1 MNAEYGDSVKVVT
14 KDRTYEGILIPR
26 PEILDEN
33 FIILK
38 LDNGYNIGIE
48 KKKIQKIEVAKKYQK
63 KKEIKAKL
71 KHRKEL
77 PTVPIISFGGT
88 ISSRVD
94 YRTGGVYADY
104 TAEDFAEMMPELS
117 EIANIK
123 AEKAMSI
130 MSEDLNPEDWSAMA
144 RRIALDL
151 NQKEVVGV
159 VATHGTDTLHFS
171 TAAMSFF
178 LRNLN
183 KPVVFTA
190 AQRSIDRGSSDA
202 FMNLTCAVNAAAKF
216 DGAEVVT
223 CLHGTVNDD
232 YCILNRGSRVRKM
245 HTSRRDAFRPINE
258 LPLAKI
264 RQDGNIEILNSK
276 YKKKG
281 NNPNYNS
288 NNKNNKENN
297 GKVAV
302 DDVFEPK
309 TGLIYAY
316 PGMNPEILDF
326 YLEKKYKGIVIA
338 ATALG
343 HVATVNPKYSLI
355 GKIEKL
361 IENGIAVVISSQ
373 SIYGRTHPYVYTN
386 LRKLSMQLNC
396 IFAEDIL
403 PETAYV
409 KLGWVLGH
417 TNKLE
422 EVKKMMLT
430 NYAGEI
436 TERSDANTFLI

>member
-1 MNAEYGDSVKVVT
+1 MDAEYGDSVKITT
-14 KDRTYEGILIPR
+14 KDRVYEGILMPR

-33 FIILK
+33 FIVLK

-48 KKKIQKIEVAKKYQK
+48 KKKIQKIEVSKKYQK
-63 KKEIKAKL
+63 KKEIKQKL
-71 KHRKEL
+71 KRRKEL
-77 PTVPIISFGGT
+77 PTVPVISFGGT

-94 YRTGGVYADY
+94 YKTGGVYADY
-104 TAEDFAEMMPELS
+104 TAEDFVEMMPELQD
-117 EIANIK
+117 IANIK

-130 MSEDLNPEDWSAMA
+130 MSEDINPEDWSAMA

-151 NQKEVVGV
+151 NEKEVTGV

-178 LRNLN
+178 LRNLS
-183 KPVVFTA
+183 KPVIFTA

-202 FMNLTCAVNAAAKF
+202 FMNLQCAVNAAAKF
-216 DGAEVVT
+216 DGAEVMT
-223 CLHGTVNDD
+223 CLHGSTNDD
-232 YCILNRGSRVRKM
+232 YCILNRGNRVRKM

-264 RQDGNIEILNSK
+264 TQDGNIEILNNN
-276 YKKKG
+276 YKRKKF
-281 NNPNYNS
+281 S
-288 NNKNNKENN
+288 E
-297 GKVAV
+297 GKLFSQVTV

-309 TGLIYAY
+309 TGLVYVY

-326 YLEKKYKGIVIA
+326 YLEKRYKGIVIA

-343 HVATVNPKYSLI
+343 HVATVNPKYSLM

-373 SIYGRTHPYVYTN
+373 TIYGRTHPYVYTN
-386 LRKLSMQLNC
+386 LRKLSMQLKC

-417 TNKLE
+417 THKLDE
-422 EVKKMMLT
+422 ARKMMLT

-436 TERSDANTFLI
+436 TERSDVNSFLY